1 VGSFFSCCCAIVG
14 WRLHND
20 AKADIPAIVPGYTYS
35 RSLLLYSRSGSG
47 VGGSVIDYCL
57 VSQQG
62 YWSNITRFTVGAF
75 EADISDHAPLSC
87 SFYLPAAVGH
97 RRTPPSLAD
106 GWPTI
111 KWDSS
116 EAKRVQY
123 VSKLRD
129 CEPQRQQILNQ
140 LSSGVPLA
148 VVSNQWCEVIWKV
161 AADVYGVSLMLG
173 AVWLNL

>member
-1 VGSFFSCCCAIVG
+1 MAHQRMSQDTHTVAVARVWVVVLLTTAWYHRVSGPIS
-14 WRLHND
+14 
-20 AKADIPAIVPGYTYS
+20 PGLQWVHS
-35 RSLLLYSRSGSG
+35 KPS
-47 VGGSVIDYCL
+47 
-57 VSQQG
+57 
-62 YWSNITRFTVGAF
+62 
-75 EADISDHAPLSC
+75 DISDHAPLSC

-106 GWPTI
+106 RWPTI

-148 VVSNQWCEVIWKV
+148 VVSNQWFEVIWKV
-161 AADVYGVSLMLG
+161 AADVYGVKCDRGRIAHGRMAKS
-173 AVWLNL
+173 WFKYCRDQW